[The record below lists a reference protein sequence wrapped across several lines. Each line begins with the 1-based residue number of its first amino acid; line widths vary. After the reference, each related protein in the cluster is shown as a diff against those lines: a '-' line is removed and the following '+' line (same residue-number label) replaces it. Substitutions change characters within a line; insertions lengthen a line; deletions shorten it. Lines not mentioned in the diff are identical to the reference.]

1 MLDAAAR
8 GAQALAM
15 SEPLHQIDVEA
26 VKARLIERRAELLAI
41 SEASAESRK
50 TVELDQTMVGR
61 LSRIDALQSQE
72 MALEQERRR
81 AVEVK
86 RIEAALKRIEDGD
99 YGYCITCGAEIP
111 LKRLELD
118 PAVPTC
124 VDCAR

>member
-1 MLDAAAR
+1 
-8 GAQALAM
+8 M
-15 SEPLHQIDVEA
+15 SQQIDVEA
-26 VKARLIERRAELLAI
+26 VKARLVERRAELLAI
-41 SEASAESRK
+41 SEASADSRK

-86 RIEAALKRIEDGD
+86 RIEAALKRIEDGE
-99 YGYCITCGAEIP
+99 YGYCITCGAEIA

-124 VDCAR
+124 IDCAR